1 MKYHFATI
9 VPTVAAKQL
18 IHQTIGIAFGD
29 QGCVVVVNLMR
40 LCQSD
45 LKVKVMVLGG
55 SLLTLVFLLLAIVA
69 LMILLGVAYRN
80 DSEDVSPE
88 PDRRLDRLAAILDT
102 DVMEGIIKQA
112 RIEGKS
118 EAEILNQLLRRA
130 LENQARA

>member
-1 MKYHFATI
+1 
-9 VPTVAAKQL
+9 
-18 IHQTIGIAFGD
+18 
-29 QGCVVVVNLMR
+29 
-40 LCQSD
+40 
-45 LKVKVMVLGG
+45 MVLGG